1 MTLLNGTNDGFFN
14 VLIIIAKTLANKMK
28 VGINAEK
35 LIELCT
41 VPGENNDALQN
52 TFNKWKN
59 LNFFKEVEN
68 GNIIF
73 NTSNKIDEILRNNP
87 REIDLLLPTMIRT
100 TVFSAVH
107 NKNFFENPK
116 NGAAD
121 FVRALAWFLAQDIY
135 KIKVSS
141 SEIDRLASQQISDP
155 NLKIFLNS
163 SRHSPFFDWARY
175 LGFLSDIGKQIID
188 PTEALLQD
196 FKIHFKAGEEFQ
208 AKQFVE
214 RVLSICPVVDGGE
227 YRKKI
232 EDKLKATVWKKID
245 KENKLSS
252 SLSFSIR
259 RLEHMKVLELTDL
272 SDAPTS
278 VQLTKGKE
286 ENWGAP
292 FNKVKYIGEVL

>member
-1 MTLLNGTNDGFFN
+1 MTLLNGTSDGFCN
-14 VLIIIAKTLANKMK
+14 VLIIIARTLAHKMK

-35 LIELCT
+35 LIEFCT
-41 VPGENNDALQN
+41 VPGESHGALQN
-52 TFNKWKN
+52 TFNKWTN
-59 LNFFKEVEN
+59 LNFFKELEN

-73 NTSNKIDEILRNNP
+73 NASNKIDEILRNDP
-87 REIDLLLPTMIRT
+87 QKIDLLLPTMIRT
-100 TVFSAVH
+100 TVFSTVH
-107 NKNFFENPK
+107 NKNFFENSS
-116 NGAAD
+116 NGVAD
-121 FVRALAWFLAQDIY
+121 FVRALAWSLAQDIY

-141 SEIDRLASQQISDP
+141 SEIDRLAGQQISDP

-163 SRHSPFFDWARY
+163 SRQGPFLDWARY
-175 LGFLSDIGKQIID
+175 LGFLSDIGKPIID

-196 FKIHFKAGEEFQ
+196 FKIHFKVGEEFQ

-214 RVLSICPVVDGGE
+214 RLSNICPVVDSGE

-245 KENKLSS
+245 IENKLSS
-252 SLSFSIR
+252 SLSLAIK

-272 SDAPTS
+272 SDALTS

-286 ENWGAP
+286 ENWGIP
-292 FNKVKYIGEVL
+292 FNKVKYNGETL